1 MLEADQ
7 HVGELQVEAEED
19 HRTGDQDAERI
30 SEKDD
35 ACEETWICLVMH

>member
-19 HRTGDQDAERI
+19 YWTGDQDAKRI
-30 SEKDD
+30 LEKDD
-35 ACEETWICLVMH
+35 ACEETWICLVMY

>member
-7 HVGELQVEAEED
+7 HIRELQVEAEED
-19 HRTGDQDAERI
+19 HQTGDQDAKRI

-35 ACEETWICLVMH
+35 ACEETWIYLVIH